1 MSPPTGIAI
10 TTTSAYSGSH
20 RVCGWQEPSSAS
32 PPVCPSSGGIISFCL
47 IQPWME
53 PTDPPAEPDSLLRS
67 LSPSHALITGII
79 ARRFGRIRAMLVA
92 GIAFA
97 SGSILQAA
105 AENIEMLMIGR
116 VLLGAGV
123 AFASVSVPLY
133 NSEMVRLWTHGYAD
147 DCRASKMEVTAAAT
161 LLNQHC
167 TSFNVR
173 ESTID
178 LLP

>member
-1 MSPPTGIAI
+1 
-10 TTTSAYSGSH
+10 
-20 RVCGWQEPSSAS
+20 
-32 PPVCPSSGGIISFCL
+32 
-47 IQPWME
+47 
-53 PTDPPAEPDSLLRS
+53 
-67 LSPSHALITGII
+67 
-79 ARRFGRIRAMLVA
+79 MLVA

-105 AENIEMLMIGR
+105 AENIEMLLIGR

-147 DCRASKMEVTAAAT
+147 DCRASQMEVTAAAT
-161 LLNQHC
+161 LLNRHC